1 MPLRLTAARPQQAA
15 TTKQPFTV
23 SCVAPKTAEQR
34 EMAGVVG
41 ANGMMVGPGGAVGP
55 LSAEG
60 LHAVLLHTFT
70 PDATQRKVSHG
81 APVC

>member
-1 MPLRLTAARPQQAA
+1 
-15 TTKQPFTV
+15 
-23 SCVAPKTAEQR
+23 
-34 EMAGVVG
+34 MAGVVG

-70 PDATQRKVSHG
+70 PDATQRKVSFELRCPLKLT
-81 APVC
+81 ARIRANSRCFLRMEY